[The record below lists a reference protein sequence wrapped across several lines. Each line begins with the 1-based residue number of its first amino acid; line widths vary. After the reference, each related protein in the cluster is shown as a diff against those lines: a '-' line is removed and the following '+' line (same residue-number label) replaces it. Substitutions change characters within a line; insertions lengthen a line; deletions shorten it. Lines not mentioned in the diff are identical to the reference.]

1 MLDKHIKRDGSTVL
15 VAQLSD
21 DHLNNFI
28 NLVLKQVMVA
38 QGAKQEGVTEY
49 HRRLYNLP
57 TIDEG
62 TIADLTREALTRLYP
77 YLSEA
82 YLRGLEGPRKLLIK
96 VLGRE
101 DAVPNYSGVPQLPG
115 RLPVNL
121 GDLDDTNGQDEF
133 PIDLEE

>member
-57 TIDEG
+57 

>member
-1 MLDKHIKRDGSTVL
+1 
-15 VAQLSD
+15 
-21 DHLNNFI
+21 
-28 NLVLKQVMVA
+28 
-38 QGAKQEGVTEY
+38 
-49 HRRLYNLP
+49 
-57 TIDEG
+57 
-62 TIADLTREALTRLYP
+62 
-77 YLSEA
+77 
-82 YLRGLEGPRKLLIK
+82 LLIK